1 MSKRPQ
7 RFEDGETVRV
17 EGHAG
22 DEQGEVHG
30 LRGRVTG
37 DQRSCQNKGPDGIH
51 RTNII
56 TEDGTMVG
64 VPTKA
69 LRRAK

>member
-1 MSKRPQ
+1 VTKRNE
-7 RFEDGETVRV
+7 RFADGEMVRV
-17 EGHAG
+17 DAEVGDDEGS
-22 DEQGEVHG
+22 VKG

-37 DQRSCQNKGPDGIH
+37 DQRSAQNKGPDGIH

-56 TEDGTMVG
+56 AEDGTMVG

-69 LRRAK
+69 LRRSK